1 MRRLDTCLASL
12 DRGLRSI
19 AGVVEAKRANPA
31 DAVAASSPAG
41 DEPLDDAE
49 QRHAAGL
56 MRVNHCG
63 EICAQ
68 ALYEGQALTA
78 RSPAV
83 RDALQAAAQ
92 EEADHLA
99 WCRQRLDELH
109 SQPSVLDA
117 PFYAASFLLGA
128 ATGLLGDRPSL
139 GFVAATEDGVRR
151 HLDRHLA
158 RLPKGDAKS
167 RAILEAMRRDEVRHG
182 AQAERDGGAAY
193 PRPVKAAMEL
203 ASKAMTATTY
213 RI

>member
-1 MRRLDTCLASL
+1 MTRLDMGLAAL

-19 AGVVEAKRANPA
+19 AGVVEAKRPNPA
-31 DAVAASSPAG
+31 DGVVVASHAG
-41 DEPLDDAE
+41 DDPLDDDE

-78 RSPAV
+78 RSVTV

-109 SQPSVLDA
+109 SRTSVLDA

-128 ATGLLGDRPSL
+128 ATGLLGDRLSL

-151 HLDRHLA
+151 HLDRHLE

-167 RAILEAMRRDEVRHG
+167 RAILEAMRRDEMRHG
-182 AQAERDGGAAY
+182 AQAERDGGAVY
-193 PRPVKAAMEL
+193 PRPVKAAMAL

-213 RI
+213 RL